1 MRQLYFGTVFVSLS
15 LTLFPLVPAAAQAP
29 DANPDLGANAAM
41 KYWQAFALLP
51 NLDND
56 QEKILQAWNEIS
68 VHNEAALKL
77 IAESRMSRVYLQRG
91 AKLQHCDWSLDYE
104 DGIGLH
110 LAHCPKSLTLA
121 RLAGLH
127 ARHEFEQGHW
137 KEGWEDV
144 TALRKLGRHVQM
156 GPQFVVRWV
165 GYRIETFAIEA
176 AAPYLPELKPLIP
189 DTASAGLD
197 TLPAGPTLQQMV
209 LSEKQTGL
217 IWLIRELKTA
227 EKHKEGSWKG
237 VWEKTIEEP
246 QSQNRDG
253 VQSAKTF
260 QQAITMLED
269 LLPFY
274 DQLAAMM
281 VVPWKEFDAQ
291 FPEFVKKAKA
301 ASPLAADFFGLPI
314 MDQIVARERRYQTQ
328 MALFQAAIGVVQ
340 SGPDTLKD
348 IKDPFGSGPFEYR
361 ALVKGFELKSK
372 LNYQAKPVTLTV
384 GHGKKE

>member
-1 MRQLYFGTVFVSLS
+1 MRYWKLV
-15 LTLFPLVPAAAQAP
+15 TLFLPLVLSPASPATAQDP
-29 DANPDLGANAAM
+29 DAKPDLGANAAM
-41 KYWQAFALLP
+41 KYWQAFGLLP
-51 NLDND
+51 TLDSD
-56 QEKILQAWNEIS
+56 QEKILQNWTEVS
-68 VHNEAALKL
+68 LHNEAALKL
-77 IAESRMSRVYLQRG
+77 IDASRMSRVYLHRG

-110 LAHCPKSLTLA
+110 LTHCPKSLTLA
-121 RLAGLH
+121 RVAGLN

-137 KEGWEDV
+137 KEGWEEV
-144 TALRKLGRHVQM
+144 TALLKLGRHVEM

-165 GYRIETFAIEA
+165 GYRIETYAIET
-176 AAPYLPELKPLIP
+176 AAPFLRELKLVIP
-189 DTASAGLD
+189 DTAFAVLD

-217 IWLIRELKTA
+217 MWLIQELKAA
-227 EKHKEGSWKG
+227 EKHKEGSWNG

-246 QSQNRDG
+246 QSQNRGG

-260 QQAITMLED
+260 QQAIKILED

-291 FPEFVKKAKA
+291 YLEFVKKAKA
-301 ASPLAADFFGLPI
+301 VSPLAADFFGLPI

-328 MALFQAAIGVVQ
+328 MALFKAAISVVQ
-340 SGPDTLKD
+340 SGPDKLKD
-348 IKDPFGSGPFEYR
+348 IKDPFDDGPFEYR
-361 ALVKGFELKSK
+361 ALDKGFELKSK
-372 LNYQAKPVTLTV
+372 LTYQEKPVTLTV
-384 GHGKKE
+384 GQGKKQ